1 MKARSKIK
9 LSANGLTVKT
19 RRFSPRESYPGDTS
33 VQIQVLNER
42 GNRVEVFNISPT
54 VYKGLRWWSNDRYGA
69 GPFRTIT
76 EWKKWALSRALKE
89 RGKL

>member
-1 MKARSKIK
+1 MTKPRGKIK
-9 LSANGLTVKT
+9 LSSGGLTVKT

-42 GNRVEVFNISPT
+42 GNRVEVFNINPT
-54 VYKGLRWWSNDRYGA
+54 TYKGLRWWDSDRYGA

-76 EWKKWALSRALKE
+76 EWKHWALNKALKE
-89 RGKL
+89 KK